1 MYPDSL
7 TAFECCLIRLDGCEN
22 TCSYL
27 YDPYLPLPVVLSC
40 AGRRGAPEA
49 APVPEDNADSLR
61 RMRERRF
68 AGDPVGARAF
78 RMTCVGAPLV
88 AAGLAFSYEDGHFR
102 ALRNGFIP
110 SFHSHVDDHLQY
122 APAAVMLGMKAG
134 GVESRSSWGRM
145 LVSDSFS
152 AVLLTGVVLGIK
164 RTTHVVRPDGANAMS
179 FPSGHTAT
187 AFMTATMLTKEYG
200 HLSPWV
206 GVGAYTA
213 ATATGFM
220 RLANDRHWFSDV
232 LAGAGFGI
240 LVTELGYLFTDLIFK
255 EKGLIC
261 KSAGDLWNGWEEVSF
276 AGPSFIGT
284 YFGVNFIPGSRRAS
298 DGMRLRFR
306 SGGTAGVEG
315 AYFFLPYAGVGGRIG
330 VSDMSAENPFDLSSS
345 SGTEE
350 TLDLTSVYAGAY
362 FSMPL
367 AVRLALG
374 GNLSAGYVHTSV
386 LNSSR
391 SRISREDLPA
401 FDAGISL
408 TFKTSAHFGL
418 RVYADCEMM
427 PSLLSSGHLFVMLN
441 CGGAVSILL

>member
-1 MYPDSL
+1 M
-7 TAFECCLIRLDGCEN
+7 
-22 TCSYL
+22 
-27 YDPYLPLPVVLSC
+27 
-40 AGRRGAPEA
+40 
-49 APVPEDNADSLR
+49 
-61 RMRERRF
+61 
-68 AGDPVGARAF
+68 
-78 RMTCVGAPLV
+78 
-88 AAGLAFSYEDGHFR
+88 
-102 ALRNGFIP
+102 
-110 SFHSHVDDHLQY
+110 
-122 APAAVMLGMKAG
+122 
-134 GVESRSSWGRM
+134 
-145 LVSDSFS
+145 
-152 AVLLTGVVLGIK
+152 
-164 RTTHVVRPDGANAMS
+164 
-179 FPSGHTAT
+179 
-187 AFMTATMLTKEYG
+187 
-200 HLSPWV
+200 
-206 GVGAYTA
+206 
-213 ATATGFM
+213 
-220 RLANDRHWFSDV
+220 
-232 LAGAGFGI
+232 
-240 LVTELGYLFTDLIFK
+240 TELGYLFTDLIFK

-330 VSDMSAENPFDLSSS
+330 VSDMSAENPFGLSSS